1 TGILTG
7 LFVAGQASQAV
18 AICAGVTAAL
28 TALVLVVFAR
38 LFLLAMNGGELNVE
52 NHWGGLG
59 GRIGG
64 GGGAGAGGWCLSGG
78 RSGGLAVFSGHA
90 LVERQADAEAA
101 RTSELQKKV
110 DELTQAAQQKKAAP
124 AEQVASPKP
133 EESAKQIEELKKLIS
148 AVDANTQASLTK
160 ITAR

>member
-1 TGILTG
+1 
-7 LFVAGQASQAV
+7 AGQASQAV

-59 GRIGG
+59 GSIGG
-64 GGGAGAGGWCLSGG
+64 WRVSESVAWLLAVFCP
-78 RSGGLAVFSGHA
+78 GGLAAFSGHA

-101 RTSELQKKV
+101 KTSELQKKV

-124 AEQVASPKP
+124 AEEVPHPNP

-148 AVDANTQASLTK
+148 AVDANTQASLTR
-160 ITAR
+160 ITARLSTIP